1 MFTTRWQPW
10 VELQSE
16 MNRLRDEMDRAFGR
30 YTGRRFPLAP
40 TAYPL
45 VNVWEDDERLYVEAE
60 LPGLEMS
67 DLEIYVQGDQ
77 LTIKGQ
83 RPERRSENATCHR
96 QERSFSQFAR
106 TLDLPV
112 RVNPDKVE
120 AEFKNGVLTVKLPKG
135 DEARAR
141 RIEVKG

>member
-1 MFTTRWQPW
+1 
-10 VELQSE
+10 
-16 MNRLRDEMDRAFGR
+16 
-30 YTGRRFPLAP
+30 LAP